1 MSGFGLQPVPAIC
14 MAAGR
19 IDALGSD
26 ITDLGGTGCQALL
39 VADPGLAAT
48 GLIDRALTA
57 MRVGGATVH
66 LFDDLQSDPKES
78 QVDAGVRAADGVR
91 ADTIVALG
99 GGSALDAAKLI
110 ANLTGHDRPTRD
122 FRLMA
127 NPLPPRRTQLI
138 AVPTT
143 AGTGS
148 EATATSILSDATG
161 TKYWY
166 WGPGLRPDLILL
178 DPALTVG
185 LPPALTAASGVDA
198 LVHAVEALTNV
209 KSFAANEATGLS
221 AIRLASTHLR
231 NAVAQ
236 PDNLAARGGMLHA
249 ACLAGVAID
258 NAGTAIAH
266 NIAHALASLTPIHHG
281 RAVAIGMRASLGWN
295 LKAAPETY
303 RAVTEALG
311 LDTPAVFA
319 DWFARLVDDCGIDM
333 TITGLTVDQLAR
345 QMLAP
350 ENAPMLA
357 ANIRTV
363 TRDDVGWL
371 AAGVLRPG

>member
-1 MSGFGLQPVPAIC
+1 MSGFGLQPVPAIS

-19 IDALGSD
+19 VDALGSD
-26 ITDLGGTGCQALL
+26 IIDLSGTGCRALL

-57 MRVGGATVH
+57 MRASGTAVH

-78 QVDAGVRAADGVR
+78 QVDAGVRTADAVR
-91 ADTIVALG
+91 ADIIVALG

-110 ANLTGHDRPTRD
+110 ANLTGQDRPARD

-127 NPLPPRRTQLI
+127 NPLPPRRARLI

-148 EATATSILSDATG
+148 EATATSILSDADG

-166 WGPGLRPDLILL
+166 WGPGLRPDMILL

-198 LVHAVEALTNV
+198 LVHAVEALTNG
-209 KSFAANEATGLS
+209 KSFAANEATGLA
-221 AIRLASTHLR
+221 AIRLASRHLR
-231 NAVAQ
+231 DAVTQ
-236 PDNLAARGGMLHA
+236 PDNLVARGGMLHA
-249 ACLAGVAID
+249 ACLAGIAID

-295 LKAAPETY
+295 LETAPEAY
-303 RAVTEALG
+303 RAVTETLG
-311 LDTPAVFA
+311 LYTPAAFA

-333 TITGLTVDQLAR
+333 TVAGPTADQLAA

-357 ANIRTV
+357 ANIRSATP
-363 TRDDVGWL
+363 DDVGRL
-371 AAGVLRPG
+371 AAGVLSLG

>member
-1 MSGFGLQPVPAIC
+1 MSGFGLQPVPAIS

-19 IDALGSD
+19 IDGLGSD
-26 ITDLGGTGCQALL
+26 ITDLSGAGCRALL

-57 MRVGGATVH
+57 IRTSGTTVH
-66 LFDDLQSDPKES
+66 LFNDLQSDPKES
-78 QVDAGVRAADGVR
+78 QVDAGVRAANDLR
-91 ADTIVALG
+91 ADIIVALG

-110 ANLTGHDRPTRD
+110 ANLTGHNRPAAD

-127 NPLPPRRTQLI
+127 NPLPPRRTQVI

-148 EATATSILSDATG
+148 EATATSILSDADG

-198 LVHAVEALTNV
+198 LVHAVEALTNT
-209 KSFAANEATGLS
+209 KSFAANENTGLS

-231 NAVAQ
+231 DAVAQ

-249 ACLAGVAID
+249 ACLAGIAID

-295 LKAAPETY
+295 LDAAPETY
-303 RAVTEALG
+303 RAVVEVLG
-311 LDTPAVFA
+311 LDTPAAFA

-333 TITGLTVDQLAR
+333 AIPGLSTTQLAG

-350 ENAPMLA
+350 ENAPMLN
-357 ANIRTV
+357 ANIRQATP
-363 TRDDVGWL
+363 DDVHML
-371 AAGVLRPG
+371 AARVLGLG